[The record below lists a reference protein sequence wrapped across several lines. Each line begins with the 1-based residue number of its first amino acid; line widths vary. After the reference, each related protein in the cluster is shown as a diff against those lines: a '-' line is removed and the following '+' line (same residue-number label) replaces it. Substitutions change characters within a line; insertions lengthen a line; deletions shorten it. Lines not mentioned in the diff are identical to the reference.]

1 MNPEYLLKGKITK
14 ALITL
19 ALPIMGTAFMQMAN
33 QIVDMIWIGRLGS
46 DSVASVGTAGFFVWL
61 SMSIIALV
69 QVGTEVKIAQKLG
82 AGQVSQ
88 AKQFAGT
95 ALYMAAVF
103 GVAYGLFLILAK
115 QELIGFFRLGAVKVE
130 RDAVSYLVIM
140 ASGMLFS
147 FLNPVISSMFNGAGL
162 SRLPFKV
169 NGIGILANII
179 LDPVFIFVLGLGVRG
194 AAMATV
200 ISQILV
206 TGIFIFMLKR
216 GRLFKSFALIQ
227 PFSVDTFK
235 QIFSLGF
242 PVASQRSL
250 FTVFS
255 ILIAKV
261 IASFGPDAIAAQKI
275 GVQIESIT
283 YMTAQGF
290 AAALSAFVGQNF
302 GAGQY
307 DRVKKGT
314 LKAGQIMII
323 YGVGTTALLYFLSE
337 PLIRIF
343 VREATTVAI
352 GAGYLKIIAF
362 SQMFMCIE
370 MTFSG
375 CFNAL
380 GKPMYPAVISIIFTG
395 LRIPFAYLL
404 SKPGWL
410 GLEGIWWAIT
420 GSSVIKGLIMLVM
433 VAVLFR
439 YGIPKEEVR
448 LGTGTD

>member
-1 MNPEYLLKGKITK
+1 MNPEYLLKGNIVK

-46 DSVASVGTAGFFVWL
+46 DSVASIGTAGFFVWL

-69 QVGTEVKIAQKLG
+69 QVGTEVKIAQNLG
-82 AGQVSQ
+82 AGRISQ
-88 AKQFAGT
+88 AKQFAGM
-95 ALYMAAVF
+95 ALYMAAAF
-103 GVAYGLFLILAK
+103 GIVYGLFLILAK
-115 QELIGFFRLGAVKVE
+115 QSLIGFFQLGAAKVE
-130 RDAVSYLVIM
+130 SDAVSYLVIM

-169 NGIGILANII
+169 NGMGILTNII
-179 LDPVFIFVLGLGVRG
+179 LDPIFIFVFGLGVRG

-216 GRLFKSFALIQ
+216 GNLFKGFALLQ
-227 PFSVDTFK
+227 PFSFEIFK

-250 FTVFS
+250 FTIFS
-255 ILIAKV
+255 ILIARV
-261 IASFGPDAIAAQKI
+261 VASFGPDAIAAQKI
-275 GVQIESIT
+275 GVQIEAIT
-283 YMTAQGF
+283 YLTAQGF

-314 LKAGQIMII
+314 LKAGQIMTM
-323 YGVGTTALLYFLSE
+323 YGVGTTLLLYVFSE

-343 VREATTVAI
+343 VREASTVAI
-352 GAGYLKIIAF
+352 GADYLKIVAY

-380 GKPMYPAVISIIFTG
+380 GKPIYPAVISIIFTG

-404 SKPGWL
+404 SKPEWL
-410 GLEGIWWAIT
+410 GLEGVWWAMS
-420 GSSVIKGLIMLVM
+420 GSSIIKGLIMLAM
-433 VAVLFR
+433 VALLFR
-439 YGIPKEEVR
+439 YGIPKEEAQ
-448 LGTGTD
+448 LGTGAE

>member
-1 MNPEYLLKGKITK
+1 MGVNTLNPEYLLKGNIIK

-95 ALYMAAVF
+95 ALYMAAAF

-115 QELIGFFRLGAVKVE
+115 QELIGFFRLGAAKVE
-130 RDAVSYLVIM
+130 RNAVSYLVIM

-216 GRLFKSFALIQ
+216 GRLFKSFALRQ
-227 PFSVDTFK
+227 PFSMDTFK

-250 FTVFS
+250 FTIFS

-314 LKAGQIMII
+314 LKAGQIM
-323 YGVGTTALLYFLSE
+323 TLMALERRHYC
-337 PLIRIF
+337 IF
-343 VREATTVAI
+343 
-352 GAGYLKIIAF
+352 
-362 SQMFMCIE
+362 
-370 MTFSG
+370 
-375 CFNAL
+375 
-380 GKPMYPAVISIIFTG
+380 
-395 LRIPFAYLL
+395 
-404 SKPGWL
+404 
-410 GLEGIWWAIT
+410 
-420 GSSVIKGLIMLVM
+420 
-433 VAVLFR
+433 
-439 YGIPKEEVR
+439 
-448 LGTGTD
+448 